1 MWRLANHVR
10 QYAWGSTTEI
20 PRLLGIEPN
29 GQPQA
34 ELWLGAHPS
43 APSTIASGGTEPIG
57 LDAMIASD

>member
-29 GQPQA
+29 GNPKPNCGWVPTPVPPA
-34 ELWLGAHPS
+34 RSPVAARNRS
-43 APSTIASGGTEPIG
+43 DSTR
-57 LDAMIASD
+57 